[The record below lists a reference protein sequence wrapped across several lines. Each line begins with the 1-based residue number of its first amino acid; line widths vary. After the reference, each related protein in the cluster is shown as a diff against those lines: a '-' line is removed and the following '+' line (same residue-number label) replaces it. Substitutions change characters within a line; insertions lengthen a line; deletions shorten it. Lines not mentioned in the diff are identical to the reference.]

1 MDRWAEAA
9 RDAAA
14 IEKTYPGWRAR
25 PVRLRWGPG
34 VEAVRDGH
42 GKLRA
47 LIGPADE
54 VRTVLSAERAA

>member
-1 MDRWAEAA
+1 MGGWAEAA

-25 PVRLRWGPG
+25 PVRLRWGHG
-34 VEAVRDGH
+34 VEAVREER

-47 LIGPADE
+47 LIGPAHE